1 MIFCYFLNFAVWQ
14 KCYFFRYWMQWTWV
28 LRTLVW
34 RATPVI
40 AQIPLS
46 TRRSLI
52 LHNCRTCLSR
62 YAGVWKIAMSCSLG
76 AMVSLLLGI
85 VSLFML
91 LLRMANVIWLLTCA
105 MRFPLTL
112 IKVECLKRARGYI
125 LFVLFIVL
133 VFIIQKDENYL
144 RITLYI

>member
-1 MIFCYFLNFAVWQ
+1 
-14 KCYFFRYWMQWTWV
+14 
-28 LRTLVW
+28 
-34 RATPVI
+34 
-40 AQIPLS
+40 
-46 TRRSLI
+46 
-52 LHNCRTCLSR
+52 
-62 YAGVWKIAMSCSLG
+62 
-76 AMVSLLLGI
+76 
-85 VSLFML
+85 LFML